1 MKKSKIIELDTSSGI
16 RFLWRGYFK
25 APDEE
30 WVHISRE
37 IDSYEIFYVTKGQ
50 LFIADD
56 EEEYTVNRGE
66 YLITPP
72 CRNQHGWKASRC
84 EFYYVH
90 FYAEEEISQGEGNH
104 QGEGNPREE
113 ENPRR
118 EENPQRE
125 GNPRGE
131 ENPRREEIP
140 SWGIYGDIDT
150 LEKYY
155 NLLSYDKRRQEACNH
170 IVAAILLELKNGGSE
185 EGRDNIAMVCHSI
198 QSYIEFAPTGQ
209 LSIPLLAD
217 KFQYNQKYLS
227 QSFKKET
234 GIALKQCLK
243 DEIMKRAKHMLLYT
257 PLTIAE
263 IAEKAGYSDSHSFS
277 HVFKNMVGVSPRE
290 YRKSSAG

>member
-84 EFYYVH
+84 EFYYIH
-90 FYAEEEISQGEGNH
+90 FYAEEEISWG
-104 QGEGNPREE
+104 
-113 ENPRR
+113 
-118 EENPQRE
+118 E

-140 SWGIYGDIDT
+140 AWGNYGDIDT

-209 LSIPLLAD
+209 LSIPLLAE

-277 HVFKNMVGVSPRE
+277 HVFKNTVGVSPRE
-290 YRKSSAG
+290 YRESSAG